1 MTARPLLLSI
11 LVVSGCCFGGTPAST
26 GAPPATAPTA
36 PVAPP
41 LPVAP
46 PAPVALATLS
56 AGPGM
61 TPDPATSAGLAG
73 GPVPASAL
81 APTCMVGSYPVQPQV
96 TVRVTG
102 VMPNLTIF
110 ASSDSDLTLAVR
122 RPDGTFLCND
132 DGDIGVNPRFS
143 EPAVPGD
150 YTVYVG
156 TYGSTTPAP
165 YTLGVSST
173 PAMATSLLGEG
184 PILRRGHLRVLTATG
199 AAMVSPPGT
208 ICDYVEVA
216 HAGGL
221 DVRWRVVCG
230 DNVYY
235 GNGSGEG
242 SGGYSYSSRPEWP
255 PGTLIRDVEPTGVD
269 RDSAFIWDAS
279 GIHVFDDAANIW
291 TGAYDLTF
299 AEAP

>member
-1 MTARPLLLSI
+1 MSSHRLLL
-11 LVVSGCCFGGTPAST
+11 VSVLLSLPGCCFGGTS
-26 GAPPATAPTA
+26 GAATSSPTA
-36 PVAPP
+36 APIAAP
-41 LPVAP
+41 LPIAP
-46 PAPVALATLS
+46 PAPAALSTLT

-61 TPDPATSAGLAG
+61 TPDPATSVGTAG
-73 GPVPASAL
+73 GPVEGSAL
-81 APTCMVGSYPVQPQV
+81 SPDCWVGSYPTQPQV

-102 VMPNLTIF
+102 AMPNLTIF

-132 DGDIGVNPRFS
+132 DGDVGVNPRFS

-156 TYGSTTPAP
+156 TFGGSMPAP

-173 PAMATSLLGEG
+173 PAMAASLLGEG
-184 PILRRGHLRVLTATG
+184 AILRRGHLRVLTATG
-199 AAMVSPPGT
+199 AAMATPPGT

-216 HAGGL
+216 HTGGEL

-230 DNVYY
+230 DSVYY
-235 GNGSGEG
+235 GNGSSEG
-242 SGGYSYSSRPEWP
+242 SGGFSYTSRPDWP
-255 PGTLIRDVEPTGVD
+255 PGTLIRDTEPTGVD
-269 RDSAFIWDAS
+269 SDSAMVWDAT
-279 GIHVFDDAANIW
+279 GIHVFDDAANWI
-291 TGAYDLTF
+291 GAYDLTF